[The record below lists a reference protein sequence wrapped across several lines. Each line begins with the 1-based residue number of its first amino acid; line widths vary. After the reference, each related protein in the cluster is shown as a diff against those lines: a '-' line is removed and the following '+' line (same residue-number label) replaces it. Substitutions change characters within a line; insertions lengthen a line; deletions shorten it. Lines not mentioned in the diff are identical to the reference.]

1 MSLLD
6 KAKQYL
12 NAGLSVMPTKADKF
26 PANLSQERFQKKPP
40 EKGFTWKPL
49 QTDPLTESEADTVFT
64 DSNVKG
70 VGIITGAVSGN
81 LEAIDVDCK
90 YDLTGSLWTELKS
103 LIDEH
108 LSEKT
113 AKSLVIAKTRNGGF
127 HIYYRSTKIEGSL
140 KLANRPTT
148 PEEKAETYRQAI
160 AKGEPEEKARKQS
173 AKDKVK
179 VLLETRGEG
188 GYVVADPTP
197 GYEFIQGDASQIPTI
212 TPEEREILFTL
223 ARSFNELPEP
233 EPKQTDYVKTE
244 PYVNNGL
251 SPFDD
256 YNQRADIP
264 GLLEANGWKQVGRS
278 GDRIYFK
285 RPGNTD
291 SKTSA
296 NYHTGLKTF
305 YVFST
310 STEFENGKGYNPT
323 GVYTFLECNG
333 DFSLASRRLY
343 EQGYG
348 DRHQSK
354 TKQKPTQVKTDL
366 IRVEAITEIGETIT
380 LSKPGDTLKIEKL
393 IAGELKKIY
402 VYYESEDA
410 GAEVLRALDLLDSA
424 TETKPYII
432 QTDDLTSLTNKQS
445 SQPPYEFRL
454 QTLLQHY
461 GKLEEN
467 KGSLDA
473 EDIDSLLADAVT
485 IAANLREPTDRD
497 RFTKLFTTLEA
508 VKDLGITEESLR
520 ATEEKLRYKAEQE
533 KKEKDLARL
542 LDAATE
548 LKEKGDV
555 RGAFT
560 KLEESLNAQR
570 RDSGK
575 DLLPPA
581 LTSEDIL
588 SRIAETAP
596 AFKTGYKD
604 LDKFVG
610 FTPGA
615 ITLVAGR
622 PSHGKTT
629 FMFNLLLEMSRAYA
643 PEDYKFYFF
652 TYEEPL
658 KNLSVKL
665 LNRLV
670 GADLSQHYGSF
681 TALAR
686 PTNYEFL
693 KAYVKA
699 ERADIDVIEKGK
711 EAFRTFIDSGL
722 ITVID
727 RNYSVEELA
736 SLIAYQSQRE
746 KIGAVFIDYIQRMR
760 TERRTQDKRTE
771 IAHISDQ
778 VLQIAKENNL
788 PLILGAQLNRSTL
801 TGGIKKPSLENL
813 KEAGN
818 LEEDANTV
826 LSVYNESREKDEDS
840 GGTSYSKQREVD
852 LEIKALKNREGE
864 VNQTAILTF
873 DKWTGVIKEKT
884 ATANHF

>member
-1 MSLLD
+1 MSPV
-6 KAKQYL
+6 Q
-12 NAGLSVMPTKADKF
+12 AD
-26 PANLSQERFQKKPP
+26 L
-40 EKGFTWKPL
+40 
-49 QTDPLTESEADTVFT
+49 VFT
-64 DSNVKG
+64 GSQVKG

-81 LEAIDVDCK
+81 LEVIDVDCK

-103 LIDEH
+103 LIYEH
-108 LSEKT
+108 LPANT
-113 AKSLVIAKTRNGGF
+113 AKSLVIARTKSGGY
-127 HIYYRSTKIEGSL
+127 HIYYRSPKIEGNL

-148 PEEKAETYRQAI
+148 PEEKAETYKQAI
-160 AKGEPEEKARKQS
+160 AKSEPEEKAQKQS
-173 AKDKVK
+173 ANDKVK

-188 GYVVADPTP
+188 GYVVAAPTP
-197 GYEFIQGDASQIPTI
+197 GYEFIQGNASQIPTI
-212 TPEEREILFTL
+212 KQEEREILFTL
-223 ARSFNELPEP
+223 ARSFNELSEP
-233 EPKQTDYVKTE
+233 EPKQNDYVKSA

-256 YNQRADIP
+256 YNQRAHIVE
-264 GLLEANGWKQVGRS
+264 LLEANGWKQVGRS
-278 GDRIYFK
+278 GERIYFK

-323 GVYTFLECNG
+323 GVYTLLECNG

-354 TKQKPTQVKTDL
+354 AKQKLTQVKTDL

-410 GAEVLRALDLLDSA
+410 GAEILKALDLLENA
-424 TETKPYII
+424 TESVRIYVT
-432 QTDDLTSLTNKQS
+432 QTDELQAITNKQP

-454 QTLLQHY
+454 QRLLQHY
-461 GKLEEN
+461 GKLEET

-485 IAANLREPTDRD
+485 IAANLWEPTDRD

-533 KKEKDLARL
+533 KKDRSLSKL
-542 LDAATE
+542 LDNAAE
-548 LKEKGDV
+548 LREQGKLQE
-555 RGAFT
+555 AFT
-560 KLEESLNAQR
+560 ALETSLQNIKT
-570 RDSGK
+570 DSGK

-670 GADLSQHYGSF
+670 GADLSRYYSSF
-681 TALAR
+681 AALAR

-699 ERADIDVIEKGK
+699 GRTDISEIEKGK

-801 TGGIKKPSLENL
+801 SGTKKPSLENL

-826 LSVYNESREKDEDS
+826 LSVYNESREKDEDTE
-840 GGTSYSKQREVD
+840 GTRYSKQREVD

-864 VNQTAILTF
+864 VNQTAVLVF

>member
-12 NAGLSVMPTKADKF
+12 NVGLSVLPTKADKH
-26 PANLSQERFQKKPP
+26 PALSSWTR
-40 EKGFTWKPL
+40 L
-49 QTDPLTESEADTVFT
+49 QASRLTETQAESAFNSSETR
-64 DSNVKG
+64 G
-70 VGIITGAVSGN
+70 LGIICGAVSGN
-81 LEAIDVDCK
+81 LEVIDVDCK

-108 LSEKT
+108 LPEQT
-113 AKSLVIAKTRNGGF
+113 ANSLVIAKTKSGGY
-127 HIYYRSTKIEGSL
+127 HIYYRSPKIEGNL

-148 PEEKAETYRQAI
+148 PEEKAETYKQAI
-160 AKGEPEEKARKQS
+160 AKGETEEKAQKQS
-173 AKDKVK
+173 ANDKVK

-188 GYVVADPTP
+188 GYAIADPTP
-197 GYEFIQGDASQIPTI
+197 GYEFIQGGALRIPTI

-233 EPKQTDYVKTE
+233 EPKQTDYVKST

-251 SPFDD
+251 SAFED
-256 YNQRADIP
+256 YNQRADIV
-264 GLLEANGWKQVGRS
+264 GLLENNGWKQVGRS
-278 GDRIYFK
+278 GERIYFK

-296 NYHTGLKTF
+296 NFHTGLKVF

-323 GVYTFLECNG
+323 GVYTLLECNG

-348 DRHQSK
+348 DRSQSK
-354 TKQKPTQVKTDL
+354 AKQNPTQVKTDL
-366 IRVEAITEIGETIT
+366 IRVEAITASGAVIT
-380 LSKPGDTLKIEKL
+380 LSEPGDTLKIEKV
-393 IAGELKKIY
+393 IAAELSKVY
-402 VYYESEDA
+402 VYYVSEDA
-410 GAEVLRALDLLDSA
+410 QEEILKALDLLDSA
-424 TETKPYII
+424 TEARVYTI
-432 QTDDLTSLTNKQS
+432 QTDDLNRLTNNQA

-454 QTLLQHY
+454 QMLLQHY
-461 GKLEEN
+461 GEKEET

-473 EDIDSLLADAVT
+473 EDIDSLLSEAVT
-485 IAANLREPTDRD
+485 IASNLREPTDRD

-508 VKDLGITEESLR
+508 VKDLGITEESLK
-520 ATEEKLRYKAEQE
+520 ATEEKLRYKADQE
-533 KKEKDLARL
+533 KKDRSLSKL
-542 LDAATE
+542 LDNAAE
-548 LKEKGDV
+548 LREQGKLKE
-555 RGAFT
+555 AFT
-560 KLEESLNAQR
+560 TLEASLQNIKT
-570 RDSGK
+570 DSGK
-575 DLLPPA
+575 DLLPVT
-581 LTSEDIL
+581 LTSEDIF
-588 SRIAETAP
+588 SQIAETAP
-596 AFKTGYKD
+596 AFKTGYKS

-629 FMFNLLLEMSRAYA
+629 FMFNLLLEMSKFYGA
-643 PEDYKFYFF
+643 EDYKFYFF

-665 LNRLV
+665 LNRFI
-670 GADLSQHYGSF
+670 GEDLSEHYDSF
-681 TALAR
+681 IALAR

-693 KAYVKA
+693 KAYIKA
-699 ERADIDVIEKGK
+699 KRTDIETIEKGK
-711 EAFRTFIDSGL
+711 EMFRHYTDSGL

-736 SLIAYQSQRE
+736 SLTAYLTRRE

-760 TERRTQDKRTE
+760 TERKTQDKRTE

-788 PLILGAQLNRSTL
+788 PLILGAQLNRAT
-801 TGGIKKPSLENL
+801 TQGAIKKPSLENL

-826 LSVYNESREKDEDS
+826 LSVYNESREKDEDF
-840 GGTSYSKQREVD
+840 GGASYSKQREVD

-864 VNQTAILTF
+864 VNQTAVLTF
-873 DKWTGVIKEKT
+873 DKWTGLIKEKT